1 MVLYYL
7 FLLYFCDLAEGELAE
22 ILLQPL
28 KGNLACRSPGD
39 PAGFAFSG
47 LQSLFLCSVVELRIA
62 NK

>member
-7 FLLYFCDLAEGELAE
+7 FLLYFCDLAEGELVE

-28 KGNLACRSPGD
+28 EGDLACRFPGD

-47 LQSLFLCSVVELRIA
+47 KLFLCSVVELRIA

>member
-7 FLLYFCDLAEGELAE
+7 FLLYFCDLGEGELAE

-28 KGNLACRSPGD
+28 EGDLACRSPGD

-47 LQSLFLCSVVELRIA
+47 LQSLFLC
-62 NK
+62 